1 MQADPGVLLERL
13 LPLVIELL
21 NELMTATPVE
31 QLSGVSLKPEHRVPT
46 RGTGEAFGERERH
59 SIRWQL
65 GL

>member
-1 MQADPGVLLERL
+1 
-13 LPLVIELL
+13 VIELL

-31 QLSGVSLKPEHRVPT
+31 MLPGVSLGPSDLAPPR
-46 RGTGEAFGERERH
+46 TGMYGERERQ